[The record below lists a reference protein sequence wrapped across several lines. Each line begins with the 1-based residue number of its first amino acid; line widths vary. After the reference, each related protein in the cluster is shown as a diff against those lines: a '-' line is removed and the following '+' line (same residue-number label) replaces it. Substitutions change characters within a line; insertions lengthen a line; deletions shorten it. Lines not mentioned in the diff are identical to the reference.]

1 MVDEKKKLV
10 GSELD
15 DLLKQDFNFE
25 SDRAEPDNKDSEPTS
40 KKSTPKLKINK
51 NILIISI
58 LLFVISAVAVAYL
71 SFFVQD
77 NNQEASLPIFIN
89 TQPQVKLGTYQPTK
103 KILEVKEVKEDV
115 VKAPVATKKPELLKK
130 ITPKTNNIKIKVEAI
145 NKITTL
151 EDKINKDIEQ
161 VKLSSKKSTS
171 FMIKKI
177 NRINKKVDEVDGQRT
192 NNTKMILEAK
202 KEAEIGHI
210 SLNKEIKL
218 IKQEILALG
227 SNNTQNLSN
236 EMKSVIDF
244 QDKERVIVK
253 GDIDR
258 LTEIYT
264 KISKTITNQTQIITL
279 LKKEVVQLTQK
290 IKEIESKP
298 ELVIEN
304 FMTYDMIGFDSRKLV
319 VWLKDSK
326 ENVVKVEKG
335 SFLPE
340 YGTVVA
346 ITKEG
351 QIITKLGMVK
361 ISKETKET
369 KQKNEND

>member
-40 KKSTPKLKINK
+40 KKSTPRLKINK

-58 LLFVISAVAVAYL
+58 LLFVISAVVVVYL

-77 NNQEASLPIFIN
+77 NNQEDSLPIFIN

-326 ENVVKVEKG
+326 ENIVKVEKG

-361 ISKETKET
+361 ISKETK
-369 KQKNEND
+369 QKNEND